1 MGAVLALMIAG
12 QAAIG
17 LPAGAPARV
26 GQPASSPAECAS
38 LKALQL
44 PDIRITEAVAVPAN
58 QPAPVPPSPLAPAPT
73 ITVPYCKVN
82 GTVGREIRFTLLLPD
97 QWNRKFMMGGGG
109 GFVEGIDNQ
118 SITSVN
124 LGYATAGTDT
134 GHQGRGVEAMWALD
148 NIERQLN
155 FGHVA
160 IHRVAEASKAIIRAR
175 YTAAPSRSYF
185 NGCSNGGRQALME
198 AQRYPDDFDGIVAG
212 APAYD
217 FTGLAAQFIQDI
229 QAAFPDKESLSKPLF
244 PNDTLKSIET
254 QIVAKCD
261 AIDGVTDGLMED
273 PRSCTIDVPALT
285 GLSDPQKKALAT
297 IYGEKK
303 LPDGTVIYSA
313 QPVGGEGDAALGWP
327 LWINGVTPMLQ
338 LAYRVPSLRF
348 GFGTQFMKFFVFNNP
363 EWDYLKYDFANYRRD
378 SRLAGSMLN
387 ATDTNL
393 DAFKKRGGKLVL
405 YHGWSD
411 AALSALATT
420 KYYDEVKARDASAA
434 EFTRLFML
442 PGVAHCGGG
451 AGPDRVDWYSV
462 IDNWVDKGAA
472 PERIVATKLAAGKV
486 ARSRPLCAYPAK
498 AVYKGTGS
506 IDDEASFTCSK

>member
-1 MGAVLALMIAG
+1 MIAG
-12 QAAIG
+12 LLALLLG
-17 LPAGAPARV
+17 
-26 GQPASSPAECAS
+26 GQPAAQQSPCA
-38 LKALQL
+38 ALSTLHL
-44 PDIRITEAVAVPAN
+44 PDVKITEAVAVAAN
-58 QPAPVPPSPLAPAPT
+58 GPAPVPASPLGPAPT

-124 LGYATAGTDT
+124 NGYATAGTDT
-134 GHQGRGVEAMWALD
+134 GHQGRTVEAAWALD

-155 FGHVA
+155 FGHAA
-160 IHRVAEASKAIIRAR
+160 IHRVAEVSKAIIRAR

-198 AQRYPDDFDGIVAG
+198 AQRYPDDFDGIVGG

-217 FTGLAAQFIQDI
+217 FTGIAVQFIKDI

-244 PNDTLKSIET
+244 PNDILKSIET

-261 AIDGVTDGLMED
+261 ALDGVTDGLMED
-273 PRSCTIDVPALT
+273 PRRCTIDVNALT
-285 GLSDPQKKALAT
+285 GITDQQKKALLV

-303 LPDGTVIYSA
+303 LPDGSVAYPP

-327 LWINGVTPMLQ
+327 LWINGVNPLLQ
-338 LAYRVPSLRF
+338 LAYKIPSLRF
-348 GFGTQFMKFFVFNNP
+348 GFGTHFMKFFVFNDP

-378 SRLAGSMLN
+378 SKLAGSMLN
-387 ATDTNL
+387 ATDPNL
-393 DAFKKRGGKLVL
+393 DAFKTRGGKLVL

-420 KYYDEVKARDASAA
+420 KYYEQVQARDKSSMDYA
-434 EFTRLFML
+434 RLFML
-442 PGVAHCGGG
+442 PGVAHCAGG

-462 IDNWVDKGAA
+462 IDDWVDKGKA
-472 PERIVATKLAAGKV
+472 PERIVASKVVSGKTT
-486 ARSRPLCAYPAK
+486 RTRPLCAYPMH
-498 AVYKGTGS
+498 AVYKGQGS
-506 IDDEASFTCSK
+506 IDDESNFVCSK

>member
-1 MGAVLALMIAG
+1 MNAILALLFAG
-12 QAAIG
+12 QASVG
-17 LPAGAPARV
+17 L
-26 GQPASSPAECAS
+26 PASSPADCAS

-44 PDIRITEAVAVPAN
+44 PDIAVTEAVAVAAN
-58 QPAPVPPSPLAPAPT
+58 TPAPMPPSPLGAPPLLT
-73 ITVPYCKVN
+73 MPYCKVN

-97 QWNRKFMMGGGG
+97 RWNRKFMMGGGG

-124 LGYATAGTDT
+124 LGYATVGTDT
-134 GHQGRGVEAMWALD
+134 GHQGRVVEASWALD

-160 IHRVAEASKAIIRAR
+160 VHRVAEAAKAIIRAR
-175 YTAAPSRSYF
+175 YNQSPSRSYF

-244 PNDTLKSIET
+244 PTDTLRNIET

-273 PRSCTIDVPALT
+273 PRSCKVDVSTLT
-285 GLSDPQKKALAT
+285 GLTDRQQKALAA
-297 IYGEKK
+297 IYAEKK
-303 LPDGTVIYSA
+303 LPDGSVIYPA
-313 QPVGGEGDAALGWP
+313 QPLGGEGDAVNGWP
-327 LWINGVTPMLQ
+327 LWVNGVNPMLQ

-348 GFGTQFMKFFVFNNP
+348 GFGTNFMKFFVFNDP

-393 DAFKKRGGKLVL
+393 DAFKKRGGKLLL

-411 AALSALATT
+411 AALSANATT
-420 KYYDEVKARDASAA
+420 KYYEAVKERDPSADS
-434 EFTRLFML
+434 FTRLFML
-442 PGVAHCGGG
+442 PGVAHCQGGP
-451 AGPDRVDWYSV
+451 GPDFVPWYTV
-462 IDNWVDKGAA
+462 IDEWVEKGVA
-472 PERIVATKLAAGKV
+472 PDRIVASKIVSGKTT
-486 ARSRPLCAYPAK
+486 RTRPLCAYPMK

-506 IDDEASFTCSK
+506 IDDEASFTCK

>member
-1 MGAVLALMIAG
+1 MSAVLAFLLAG
-12 QAAIG
+12 QATIG
-17 LPAGAPARV
+17 LPAAS
-26 GQPASSPAECAS
+26 PASCAA

-44 PDIRITEAVAVPAN
+44 PDIKITEAIAVPAN
-58 QPAPVPPSPLAPAPT
+58 APPQAPASPLAPAVA
-73 ITVPYCKVN
+73 IRVDHCRVE
-82 GTVGREIRFTLLLPD
+82 GIVGREIRFRLLLPD
-97 QWNRKFMMGGGG
+97 QWNGKFMMGGGG

-118 SITSVN
+118 SASSVN
-124 LGYATAGTDT
+124 LGYASVGTDT
-134 GHQGRGVEAMWALD
+134 GHQGRGVEAIWALD
-148 NIERQLN
+148 NVERQIN

-217 FTGLAAQFIQDI
+217 FTGLAVQFIKDI

-244 PNDTLKSIET
+244 PNDTLKSVET
-254 QIVAKCD
+254 QIVSKCD
-261 AIDGVTDGLMED
+261 ALDGVTDGLMED
-273 PRSCTIDVPALT
+273 PRRCTVDVSTLT
-285 GLSDPQKKALAT
+285 GLNDQQKKALAA

-303 LPDGTVIYSA
+303 LPDGSVIYPA
-313 QPVGGEGDAALGWP
+313 QPLGGEGDAAAGWP
-327 LWINGVTPMLQ
+327 LWINGVNPMLQ

-348 GFGTQFMKFFVFNNP
+348 GFGTQFFKYFVYNDP

-378 SRLAGSMLN
+378 SKLAGSMLN
-387 ATDTNL
+387 ATDPNL

-420 KYYDEVKARDASAA
+420 KYYEQVKARDTSTESFA
-434 EFTRLFML
+434 RLFML
-442 PGVAHCGGG
+442 PGVAHCGAGN
-451 AGPDRVDWYSV
+451 GPDRVDWYSV

-472 PERIVATKLAAGKV
+472 PDRIVASKV
-486 ARSRPLCAYPAK
+486 VANKTTRTRPLCAYPLK
-498 AVYKGTGS
+498 AIYKGSGS
-506 IDDEASFTCSK
+506 IDDEANFSCGK

>member
-1 MGAVLALMIAG
+1 MSAVLALLLAG
-12 QAAIG
+12 QASLGG
-17 LPAGAPARV
+17 LPASNPA
-26 GQPASSPAECAS
+26 QCAA

-44 PDIRITEAVAVPAN
+44 PDVKITEAVAVPAN
-58 QPAPVPPSPLAPAPT
+58 APSPMPPSPFGPAPA

-82 GTVGREIRFTLLLPD
+82 GTVGREIRFMLLLPD

-118 SITSVN
+118 SITAVN
-124 LGYATAGTDT
+124 TGYATVGTDT
-134 GHQGRGVEAMWALD
+134 GHQGRGVEAAWALD

-155 FGHVA
+155 FGHAA
-160 IHRVAEASKAIIRAR
+160 IHRVAEASKGIIRAR
-175 YTAAPSRSYF
+175 YSTAPSRSYF

-198 AQRYPDDFDGIVAG
+198 AQRYPEDFDGIVAG

-217 FTGLAAQFIQDI
+217 FTGIAVQFIKDI

-254 QIVAKCD
+254 QIVSKCD
-261 AIDGVTDGLMED
+261 ALDGVTDGLMED
-273 PRSCTIDVPALT
+273 PRRCTVDVSTLT
-285 GLSDPQKKALAT
+285 GLSDRQKNALAT

-303 LPDGTVIYSA
+303 LPDGSVGYVA

-327 LWINGVTPMLQ
+327 LWINGVSPMLQ
-338 LAYRVPSLRF
+338 LAYKIPSLRF
-348 GFGTQFMKFFVFNNP
+348 GFGTQFMKFFVFNDP
-363 EWDYLKYDFANYRRD
+363 EWDYLKYDFTNYRRD
-378 SRLAGSMLN
+378 SKLAGSMLN
-387 ATDTNL
+387 ATDPNL
-393 DAFKKRGGKLVL
+393 DAFKARGGKLVL

-420 KYYDEVKARDASAA
+420 KYYEQVQARDRSSMDYA
-434 EFTRLFML
+434 RLFML

-462 IDNWVDKGAA
+462 IDDWVDKGKA
-472 PERIVATKLAAGKV
+472 PERIVSSKIVSGKTT
-486 ARSRPLCAYPAK
+486 RTRPLCAYPTH

-506 IDDEASFTCSK
+506 IDDEASFTCGK

>member
-1 MGAVLALMIAG
+1 MIAG
-12 QAAIG
+12 LLALWLGGQGAA
-17 LPAGAPARV
+17 APPSCA
-26 GQPASSPAECAS
+26 ALAS
-38 LKALQL
+38 LHL
-44 PDIRITEAVAVPAN
+44 PDVRITEAIAVPAN
-58 QPAPVPPSPLAPAPT
+58 QPAPVPASPFGPPPV
-73 ITVPYCKVN
+73 ITVDYCKVN
-82 GTVGREIRFTLLLPD
+82 GVVGREIRFTLLLPN

-118 SITSVN
+118 AVTSAN
-124 LGYATAGTDT
+124 LGYATVGTDT
-134 GHQGRGVEAMWALD
+134 GHQGRGVED

-155 FGHVA
+155 FGHAA
-160 IHRVAEASKAIIRAR
+160 IHRVAEVSKAIIRAH
-175 YTAAPSRSYF
+175 YHASPTRSYF
-185 NGCSNGGRQALME
+185 DGCSNGGRQALME
-198 AQRYPDDFDGIVAG
+198 AQRYPDDFDGIVSG

-217 FTGLAAQFIQDI
+217 FTGLAAQFIKDI
-229 QAAFPDKESLSKPLF
+229 QAAFPDKESLSKPMF
-244 PNDTLKSIET
+244 PNDVLKSVET

-261 AIDGVTDGLMED
+261 AIDGVNDGLMED
-273 PRSCTIDVPALT
+273 PRRCAIDVNTFTGLTDRQKQALT
-285 GLSDPQKKALAT
+285 V

-303 LPDGTVIYSA
+303 LPDGSVIYPP

-338 LAYRVPSLRF
+338 FAYRIPSLRF
-348 GFGTQFMKFFVFNNP
+348 GFGTQFFKYFIFNDP
-363 EWDYLKYDFANYRRD
+363 EWDYLKYDFANYRRE
-378 SRLAGSMLN
+378 SKLAGSMLN

-420 KYYDEVKARDASAA
+420 KYYEEVKARDASTSNFA
-434 EFTRLFML
+434 RLFML

-462 IDNWVDKGAA
+462 IDDWVEKGAA
-472 PERIVATKLAAGKV
+472 PERIVASKVVAGKTT
-486 ARSRPLCAYPAK
+486 RTRPLCAYPMR

-506 IDDEASFTCSK
+506 IDDEASFTCGK